1 METSGKVGEK
11 VVNRPR
17 DLGGKRKRAEG
28 DGDEEKD
35 ALLSISAGVKKT
47 LVNYT
52 SLLNFS

>member
-17 DLGGKRKRAEG
+17 DLGGKRKRAER